1 MKKVLMTMIIGSVL
15 SYADVSDITE
25 SSEAE
30 FYETKIGQTVQ
41 RMEERHKRIVVLDE
55 TITEQ
60 INEFNEL
67 YNKAKGYTKN
77 SECST
82 LRRAIL
88 KLNMKV
94 EIYQGNEGNNSK
106 IDLSGLQQMVKNL
119 ESKQNTM
126 CKGK

>member
-1 MKKVLMTMIIGSVL
+1 MKKILMTMIIGSVL
-15 SYADVSDITE
+15 SHADVSDIIE
-25 SSEAE
+25 PSEEE

-88 KLNMKV
+88 KLDMKV
-94 EIYQGNEGNNSK
+94 EVYQSNEGNNSK
-106 IDLSGLQQMVKNL
+106 IDLPGLKQMVKNL

-126 CKGK
+126 CKGE